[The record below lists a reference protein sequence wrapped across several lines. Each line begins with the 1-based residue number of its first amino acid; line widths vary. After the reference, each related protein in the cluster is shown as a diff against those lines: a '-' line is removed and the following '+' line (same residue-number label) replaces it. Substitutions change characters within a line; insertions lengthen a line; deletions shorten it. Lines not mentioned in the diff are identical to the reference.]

1 MREQPLACEHCA
13 NHLRSGRQRPPG
25 RALNRG
31 LYTGGDD
38 EVAHAGDSFRAEQPA
53 VLRPYV
59 ATVVVACPPGALT
72 GALRDIVADASLIRN
87 ALDYALLD
95 AAPPRS
101 IVANRAETAA
111 WELAV
116 ATVRASGLEI
126 GVAYGARGLPDA
138 MHRAGRAASAL
149 ITVLAEHDIAAA
161 DSGTVSVTPMEAR

>member
-1 MREQPLACEHCA
+1 M
-13 NHLRSGRQRPPG
+13 
-25 RALNRG
+25 
-31 LYTGGDD
+31 
-38 EVAHAGDSFRAEQPA
+38 
-53 VLRPYV
+53 
-59 ATVVVACPPGALT
+59 VVACPPGALT

-87 ALDYALLD
+87 ALDGALVD

-101 IVANRAETAA
+101 IVANHAETAA